1 MFNSTKLLNEYVA
14 IRFIMNYIF
23 SIFIC
28 CHKLVLLFW
37 VDFDEPKIYRLM
49 TVAFLLLSSFL
60 ILSKKHK
67 QLISTSTRREKKV
80 RK

>member
-49 TVAFLLLSSFL
+49 TVAFLLLMVLFL
-60 ILSKKHK
+60 YSVKNINS
-67 QLISTSTRREKKV
+67 
-80 RK
+80 